1 MTEVGG
7 IDAEQISELEQVE
20 ILKKECSIMVELL
33 KQSETEEKE
42 MTAQNKILAREALL
56 CGFDVAILEPPA
68 PKRRKPA
75 VKKP

>member
-1 MTEVGG
+1 MAEAEGIVG
-7 IDAEQISELEQVE
+7 EQLSELEQVE
-20 ILKKECSIMVELL
+20 ILKKECSIMVGLL
-33 KQSETEEKE
+33 KQSEIEEKE
-42 MTAQNKILAREALL
+42 MSAQNKILAREALL

>member
-1 MTEVGG
+1 MAEAEGIVG
-7 IDAEQISELEQVE
+7 EQLSELEQVE
-20 ILKKECSIMVELL
+20 ILKKECSTMVGLL
-33 KQSETEEKE
+33 KQSEIEEKE
-42 MTAQNKILAREALL
+42 MSAQNKILAREALL